1 MALNFSCESSSEQV
15 ARHQLQELLAG
26 APAGEAG
33 PVYWALP
40 VQPECQVPLK
50 GA

>member
-15 ARHQLQELLAG
+15 ARHQLQLLAG